1 MSSTEDT
8 GKCCVRRCS
17 DSSTRVWAFTP
28 ITMATFVS
36 ISLGLQCFGIHP
48 FLLLASFVL
57 IPLGID
63 IGGYLLLSREARW
76 PTGMAASGLGF
87 GLAGGTFA
95 TWVFFVLVDPDQQNK
110 LELAIG
116 LGFVSLA
123 CLAVGGS
130 VITAMILILV
140 DYWQTPT
147 KPNSDQHG

>member
-1 MSSTEDT
+1 
-8 GKCCVRRCS
+8 
-17 DSSTRVWAFTP
+17 
-28 ITMATFVS
+28 MAAFVS
-36 ISLGLQCFGIHP
+36 ISLGLQCFGLHP

-63 IGGYLLLSREARW
+63 IGGYFLLSREARW
-76 PTGMAASGLGF
+76 PIGMATTGLSF

-116 LGFVSLA
+116 LGFVALA

-140 DYWQTPT
+140 DYWQMPI